1 MGLAMNRKPTRPLR
15 LLALA
20 LRLPRLLAFAP
31 RPLRLL
37 ALALLPLL
45 TAGCDAGPA
54 DERGAPAT
62 GGERRPNILLL
73 VADDLGY
80 SDLGFLGSE
89 IRTPSLDALAASGMV
104 LTDFHVSPA
113 CSPTRAMLLAGVD
126 AHVAGLGT
134 MSGEEDDNQRGQPGY
149 EAVLSDRV
157 VTVARLLQDA
167 GYATMMVGKWHLG
180 GGAATR
186 PEGRGFERSFA
197 LLPGGASHFADAQ
210 GLGAAPAAY
219 VEDGAPVGLPADFFS
234 SDFYTDKLIE
244 YLGEAHDGGRPFFA
258 YLGYTAPHWPLQATE
273 EYIDRYAGAYDEGWD
288 VLRAR
293 RAAGLAAAGIIGPDV
308 GVPDRLPFVP
318 AWQGLARE
326 QQRSEAREMELY
338 AAMVENLD
346 ANIGRLFDYLREI
359 GEYDDTLIMFFS
371 DNGAEGNPI
380 MEAEWTWKG
389 YDNGYDN
396 LGRAGSYVAYGAG
409 WAQASTA
416 PFRLFKTFP
425 SQGGIRVPAIVLA
438 PVDVSSG
445 DTPPAGG
452 TSGGPTASNES
463 SRRTPAGGDGGAGAS
478 ATSSRE
484 LGGSRRR
491 PPGISDV
498 FVSVMDVVPT
508 ALELAGV
515 EPPDGVYQGRPVARL
530 EGASMLPFLR
540 GEAPAV
546 HPGDYVMGWELFGRR
561 ALRQGDWK
569 LLWLWEP
576 YGPERWQLFDLS
588 RDPAETDDL
597 AASEP
602 DKLREMLALWAEY
615 AARNGVILPS
625 RDTSYALERFE

>member
-1 MGLAMNRKPTRPLR
+1 MGLAMNRKPTRL
-15 LLALA
+15 
-20 LRLPRLLAFAP
+20 
-31 RPLRLL
+31 LRLL

-89 IRTPSLDALAASGMV
+89 IRTPSLDALAAAGMV

-157 VTVARLLQDA
+157 VTVAQLLQDA
-167 GYATMMVGKWHLG
+167 GYATMMAGKWHLG

-186 PEGRGFERSFA
+186 PERRGFERSFA

-210 GLGAAPAAY
+210 GLGAAPASY
-219 VEDGAPVGLPADFFS
+219 VEDGVPVGLPPDFFS
-234 SDFYTDKLIE
+234 TDFYTDKLIE

-445 DTPPAGG
+445 DTPPAVG

-463 SRRTPAGGDGGAGAS
+463 SRRTPAGGDAGAGAS

-569 LLWLWEP
+569 LLWLWQP

>member
-1 MGLAMNRKPTRPLR
+1 LLAFALRPLR
-15 LLALA
+15 LLAFA
-20 LRLPRLLAFAP
+20 LRPLRLLAFAP

-54 DERGAPAT
+54 DERDAPAT

-167 GYATMMVGKWHLG
+167 GYATMMAGKWHLG

-186 PEGRGFERSFA
+186 PERRGFERSFA

-258 YLGYTAPHWPLQATE
+258 YLGYTAPHWPLQVTE
-273 EYIDRYAGAYDEGWD
+273 AYIDRYAGAYDDGWD

-380 MEAEWTWKG
+380 MDAEWTWKG
-389 YDNGYDN
+389 YDNSYDN

-425 SQGGIRVPAIVLA
+425 SQGGIRVPAIVRI
-438 PVDVSSG
+438 
-445 DTPPAGG
+445 PAGAAG
-452 TSGGPTASNES
+452 VSGPGRVSPGVSGQASPSADGS
-463 SRRTPAGGDGGAGAS
+463 SRQTPGGGDAGAGAPQ
-478 ATSSRE
+478 TSPQD
-484 LGGSRRR
+484 GSGAGR
-491 PPGISDV
+491 PARGFSDV

-508 ALELAGV
+508 ALALAGV
-515 EPPDGVYQGRPVARL
+515 EPPAGVYQGRPVARL

-576 YGPERWQLFDLS
+576 YGPGRWQLFDLS
-588 RDPAETDDL
+588 RDPAEADDL